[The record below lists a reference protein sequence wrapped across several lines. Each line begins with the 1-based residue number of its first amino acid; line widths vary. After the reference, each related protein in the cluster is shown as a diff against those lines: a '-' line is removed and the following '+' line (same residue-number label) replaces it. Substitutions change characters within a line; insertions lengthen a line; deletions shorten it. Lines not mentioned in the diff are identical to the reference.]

1 MEKKTNASVQADAG
15 GHDEAASRRAAQ
27 DEKIIAALASGLNY
41 TLAGVAGNVSDRT
54 VARRMSVPAF
64 ARRVAE
70 RRDEQVVSA
79 VGELTSLV
87 GDAVDAIRSGLVDE
101 SARTRVA
108 AGKLVLDMVLKFRQ
122 SFDLGIQVAE
132 IRAHLGIE
140 D

>member
-1 MEKKTNASVQADAG
+1 MSDEKDSVG
-15 GHDEAASRRAAQ
+15 LDEGSNRRAAQ
-27 DEKIIAALASGLNY
+27 DERIIAALAEGLTY
-41 TLAGVAGNVSDRT
+41 AQAGALAKVSDRT
-54 VARRMSVPAF
+54 VARRMSVPGF

-70 RRDEQVVSA
+70 RRDEQVVSG

-101 SARTRVA
+101 SAKTRVA
-108 AGKLVLDMVLKFRQ
+108 TGKLILDMVLKFRQ

-132 IRAHLGIE
+132 IRAHLGME

>member
-1 MEKKTNASVQADAG
+1 MNDEKDCVDR
-15 GHDEAASRRAAQ
+15 DEGSNRRAAQ
-27 DEKIIAALASGLNY
+27 DERIVAALAEGLTY
-41 TLAGVAGNVSDRT
+41 VQAGGLAKVSDRT

-108 AGKLVLDMVLKFRQ
+108 AGKLVLDLVLKFRQ
-122 SFDLGIQVAE
+122 SFDLELQVAE
-132 IRAHLGIE
+132 IRAHLGME